1 MVGGGTVG
9 KKVYVGNL
17 SYGTSED
24 KLRTLFTEFGE
35 VESVSVITDRY
46 TGRPRG
52 FAFVEMATEQAA
64 QAAITALNGQ
74 SVDDRELKVA
84 EAKPQRERERR
95 GGERGRPRW

>member
-1 MVGGGTVG
+1 MG

-17 SYGTSED
+17 SYDTSED

-35 VESVSVITDRY
+35 VESVAVITDRY

-64 QAAITALNGQ
+64 QAAIAALNGK
-74 SVDDRELKVA
+74 SVDDRELNVA
-84 EAKPQRERERR
+84 EAKPQRERQQRSR
-95 GGERGRPRW
+95 DWRDSDRGRSRW